1 MKRIVFFAAF
11 VLATHVQAQNL
22 FNPLK
27 RLSFPGLNAAGIP
40 APQQPQPQPQ
50 PGPQTRGSVSPTAV
64 VVGAAI
70 GGLLGSNSQKT
81 TEGAAIGGALG
92 LLIGQMLDRKTQK
105 KAEAERQA
113 ALESSLPKG
122 PEVGTAPQIDPAT
135 GLPIDPNGIPL
146 SPAPPAIDPATGL
159 PIIGPGQTVPSSVTS
174 TPRLSP
180 RKRVNKLFGR

>member
-1 MKRIVFFAAF
+1 MKKIIFFAAF
-11 VLATHVQAQNL
+11 ALATQVQAQNL

-40 APQQPQPQPQ
+40 APQLPQPQ
-50 PGPQTRGSVSPTAV
+50 PGPQTRGSASPTAV

-105 KAEAERQA
+105 KAEVDRQA

-122 PEVGTAPQIDPAT
+122 PEVGTAPQIDPVT

-146 SPAPPAIDPATGL
+146 STAPPAIDPVTGL
-159 PIIGPGQTVPSSVTS
+159 PIIGPGQTVPGGAAIK
-174 TPRLSP
+174 PRLSP
-180 RKRVNKLFGR
+180 RQRVNKLFGR